1 MVASAFSDPNV
12 HGIIA
17 MQARVPVLFRGMPG
31 VGKSTILAALAVA
44 MGRRFVAL
52 IGSQCSPEDL
62 GGLPVPDLKAKL
74 CKLMPMAWVEAFL
87 TPGGLLFLDEIT
99 AVSPSVRAAL
109 LTLITE
115 RHVGDVYLDADT
127 VIAAACNPAEFCPNG
142 TPLEMAMNN
151 RFFHCEWASNDE
163 AWLDGLE
170 TLEWEPPTFPIVPAD
185 WQTLI
190 PKWGSR
196 VKMFHRRTDGMRNVP
211 PTDDLQLA
219 YPSQRTWANA
229 VKCLAAADAAG
240 ADMTSDQTFVRLMV
254 TGNVG
259 SVCGDAFANF
269 NGTLD
274 LIDPLELVD
283 GKAKFKHNESRPDL
297 TFTVAAAVVST
308 VHAQATFSGPR
319 WDAAARF
326 LSEIGQEV
334 APEIALKY
342 TGLLKKAAQANGYTP
357 NAKAVAPLVTLQ
369 KALAGAVG

>member
-1 MVASAFSDPNV
+1 
-12 HGIIA
+12 
-17 MQARVPVLFRGMPG
+17 
-31 VGKSTILAALAVA
+31 
-44 MGRRFVAL
+44 
-52 IGSQCSPEDL
+52 
-62 GGLPVPDLKAKL
+62 
-74 CKLMPMAWVEAFL
+74 
-87 TPGGLLFLDEIT
+87 
-99 AVSPSVRAAL
+99 
-109 LTLITE
+109 
-115 RHVGDVYLDADT
+115 
-127 VIAAACNPAEFCPNG
+127 
-142 TPLEMAMNN
+142 
-151 RFFHCEWASNDE
+151 
-163 AWLDGLE
+163 
-170 TLEWEPPTFPIVPAD
+170 
-185 WQTLI
+185 
-190 PKWGSR
+190 
-196 VKMFHRRTDGMRNVP
+196 
-211 PTDDLQLA
+211 
-219 YPSQRTWANA
+219 